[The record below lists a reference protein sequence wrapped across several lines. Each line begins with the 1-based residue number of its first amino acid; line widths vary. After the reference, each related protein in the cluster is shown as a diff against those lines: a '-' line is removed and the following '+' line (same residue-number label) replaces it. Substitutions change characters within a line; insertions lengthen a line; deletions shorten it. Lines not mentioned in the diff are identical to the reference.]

1 MRPTVRIAHS
11 GSGLRDIRKNL
22 HDVSVEVGILRGKY
36 KAEGDEP
43 ARYVAQV
50 AVQNE
55 YGHGRI
61 PSRPFMRNSMRKNKK
76 NMRKQ
81 LRRVAQAELGPKSGP
96 KSPRIQ
102 IMRLGM
108 MAQNWIRRE
117 ITDLRTPPNAPLTI
131 ARKRSSNPL
140 IDTGRMRQE
149 IQFRVLDKRGAVI

>member
-1 MRPTVRIAHS
+1 VRPTVRIAHS
-11 GSGLRDIRKNL
+11 GDGLRDIRKNL

-81 LRRVAQAELGPKSGP
+81 LRRVAKSELKG

-149 IQFRVLDKRGAVI
+149 IQFRVLDKSGAVI

>member
-1 MRPTVRIAHS
+1 MRPTVRIEQS
-11 GSGLRDIRKNL
+11 GDGMRKVRKHL

-50 AVQNE
+50 AAQNE

-61 PSRPFMRNSMRKNKK
+61 PSRPFLRNAMRKHKK
-76 NMRKQ
+76 DIRKG
-81 LRRVAQAELGPKSGP
+81 LRRVAQSEMREKP
-96 KSPRIQ
+96 PRGQ
-102 IMRLGM
+102 MMRLGM
-108 MAQNWIRRE
+108 AAQNWVRRE
-117 ITDLRTPPNAPLTI
+117 ITDLRTPPNAPMTI

-149 IQFRVLDKRGAVI
+149 IQFRVLNKSGQTI